1 MKRKDIPPAEF
12 LVEARQNLPP
22 PGQGIP
28 AHLVRVDA
36 GLQWGVFEI
45 AFVVRQYSSGRWI
58 WESAA
63 ASAGRVNYA
72 AAYPGGREALIEVIS
87 EFRGHG
93 RGVVPYGLGRGVD
106 DAVI

>member
-1 MKRKDIPPAEF
+1 MGN
-12 LVEARQNLPP
+12 RQQQVP
-22 PGQGIP
+22 QS
-28 AHLVRVDA
+28 R
-36 GLQWGVFEI
+36 
-45 AFVVRQYSSGRWI
+45 
-58 WESAA
+58 
-63 ASAGRVNYA
+63 AGRVNYA